1 MSTNTEQLSTIFDK
15 AKKLLYII
23 FLLIVGPSYLYMNLP
38 VINMWFAG
46 LPLGLFF
53 IAFTIAVLE
62 LRLINRKKSI
72 VFKIAA
78 TVAVLCI
85 LYVITISIATWPGFR
100 SSSYRGLIGEVKT
113 SQNFSQD
120 VAPIS
125 VDKIRIV
132 DQEVAH
138 RLGDKVIGQDPGL
151 GSKAH
156 LGDFRIQK
164 VKDQLYWV
172 APLLHSGFFKWFRN
186 SGTGTNAYVMVS
198 ATNER
203 DVELVQKIGTED
215 VQIKYQPEGYWGQNL
230 HRHLYL
236 HGYMTT
242 GLTDFTFEIDDNG
255 HPYWVITLY
264 GHDVGFSGAN
274 PYGIAVVD
282 ATTGEINE
290 YTPETAPEW
299 VDRIQP
305 WEIVQDQLDNWGEY
319 IHGFWNFSNEGKL
332 TSTSGVSLVYGQD
345 NRSYWYTGLTSVGS
359 DEGTVGF
366 VLIDTRTK
374 ETTWYPQSGATEEA
388 ARRSAMGKV
397 QEKGYISSF
406 PIMYNIDGVAT
417 YVISLKDQA
426 RLIKM
431 IALVSVEDF
440 SIVGVGDN
448 LKDALRSYK
457 DAYNSSGNNSVFSE
471 PDNLFEVDGRI
482 QRINTDIN
490 NGNAYYYFTLNN
502 IPNKLFSSSSNISS
516 EIPLTQVNDSVRV
529 FYQDGRAPVIE
540 AMNFDN
546 LELEVKATEQ
556 SELVR

>member
-1 MSTNTEQLSTIFDK
+1 
-15 AKKLLYII
+15 
-23 FLLIVGPSYLYMNLP
+23 MNLP

-53 IAFTIAVLE
+53 IAFTIAILE

-72 VFKIAA
+72 IFKIAA
-78 TVAVLCI
+78 SIAVLCI
-85 LYVITISIATWPGFR
+85 LYVISISIATWPGFR
-100 SSSYRGLIGEVKT
+100 AGSYRDLIGEVKT
-113 SQNFSQD
+113 GENFSKD

-186 SGTGTNAYVMVS
+186 SGTGTGAYVMVS

-203 DVELVQKIGTED
+203 DVELVQKIGD
-215 VQIKYQPEGYWGQNL
+215 KDIQIKYQPEGFFGQNL
-230 HRHLYL
+230 HRHLYM

-242 GLTDFTFEIDDNG
+242 GVTDFTFEIDDAG

-290 YTPETAPEW
+290 YTPDTAPEW

-305 WEIVQDQLDNWGEY
+305 WEIVQEQLDNWGEY

-332 TSTSGVSLVYGQD
+332 TSTSGVSLVYGED

-366 VLIDTRTK
+366 VLVDTRTK

-397 QEKGYISSF
+397 QEKGYVSSF

-417 YVISLKDQA
+417 YVMSLKDQA

-448 LKDALRSYK
+448 LKDALRAYK

-471 PDNLFEVDGRI
+471 PDNLFEVDGRV

-490 NGNAYYYFTLNN
+490 NGNAYYYFTLTNV
-502 IPNKLFSSSSNISS
+502 PNKLFSSSSNIST

-529 FYQDGRAPVIE
+529 FYQDGRAAVIE

-546 LELEVKATEQ
+546 LELDIKATDK
-556 SELVR
+556 SELTQ